1 MQAAPRLVGQVP
13 CNSAYPRKQRFQPS
27 HQPLPRSSGARAA
40 SGSICSFVITAAFII
55 APLALGYVSVRVLVT
70 ENSYRIQNIRTEIDN
85 QKELSEKIRLQNAK
99 LASLERVKK
108 VATEKLAM
116 TEPTVEAKIIS
127 LPGNGVTSPEYAF
140 LAEKEVR

>member
-1 MQAAPRLVGQVP
+1 
-13 CNSAYPRKQRFQPS
+13 
-27 HQPLPRSSGARAA
+27 
-40 SGSICSFVITAAFII
+40 
-55 APLALGYVSVRVLVT
+55 LALGYVSVRVLVA
-70 ENSYRIQNIRTEIDN
+70 EDAYRIQDIRTDIEN
-85 QKELSEKIRLQNAK
+85 QKELTERIRLQNAK

-108 VATEKLAM
+108 VATDKLAM

>member
-1 MQAAPRLVGQVP
+1 M
-13 CNSAYPRKQRFQPS
+13 N
-27 HQPLPRSSGARAA
+27 
-40 SGSICSFVITAAFII
+40 
-55 APLALGYVSVRVLVT
+55 VSVRAVVT
-70 ENSYRIQNIRTEIDN
+70 ENGYRIQNIRAEIDS
-85 QKELSEKIRLQNAK
+85 QKELSEKIKLQNAK

-108 VATEKLAM
+108 LATEKLTM